1 MVVRSTIGKPE
12 IAEYVMKNVKKE
24 INEHKRKY
32 MEVKVVDFMQMKAM
46 KRPNSLRFP
55 EY

>member
-24 INEHKRKY
+24 INEQKGSIWR
-32 MEVKVVDFMQMKAM
+32 
-46 KRPNSLRFP
+46 
-55 EY
+55 